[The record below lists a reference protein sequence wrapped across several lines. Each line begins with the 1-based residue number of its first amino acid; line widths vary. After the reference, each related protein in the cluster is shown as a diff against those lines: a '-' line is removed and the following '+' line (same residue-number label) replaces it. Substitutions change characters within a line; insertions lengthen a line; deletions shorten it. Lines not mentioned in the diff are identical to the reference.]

1 MKNLRRMGWLG
12 LCAGALSM
20 FVVAACSSG
29 GSSGVDASGSGGS
42 SHAGA
47 GGGGGTARGGTG
59 GLGGQGGGGA
69 VGGAAAGGQSGSQG
83 GGGTA
88 GGGGS
93 GGPTGCN
100 VVYDCPAGQTCL
112 SHKGTDFTCVPS
124 GPEKVGDPCDVRADA
139 GIACGDQL
147 ICAQTTS
154 AGAFCIQL
162 CDTSHLCPA
171 GKTCTPTVSEADQPL
186 SVCL

>member
-1 MKNLRRMGWLG
+1 MGWLG
-12 LCAGALSM
+12 LCAAALLI
-20 FVVAACSSG
+20 FGVAACSSG

-42 SHAGA
+42 GHAGT

-83 GGGTA
+83 SGGTP

-93 GGPTGCN
+93 GETTDGGCN
-100 VVYDCPAGQTCL
+100 LVYDCPTGETCL
-112 SHKGTDFTCVPS
+112 SHKGTNFRCVAS
-124 GPEKVGDPCDVRADA
+124 GPEKVGDPCDVSADA
-139 GIACGDQL
+139 AVVCGDQL
-147 ICAQTTS
+147 ICAQTTA

-162 CDTSHLCPA
+162 CDTSHLCPS